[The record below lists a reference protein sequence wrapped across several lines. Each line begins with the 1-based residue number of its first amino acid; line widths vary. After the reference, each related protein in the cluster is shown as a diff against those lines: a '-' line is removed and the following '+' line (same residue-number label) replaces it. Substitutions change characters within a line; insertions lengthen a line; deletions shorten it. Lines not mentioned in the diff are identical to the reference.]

1 MPNLFNR
8 IFRKKDQVTAVENT
22 VVKHFRRR
30 YASFRRLLEANASLA
45 DIMAELEEKREGKSL
60 FGFNY
65 LRKIS
70 QKAIKYARTM
80 AKALQNMEPGKH
92 AGLNTRIEEIETAL
106 SEILG
111 QSLKERSDHPPGH
124 AVTLDFI
131 DDSLSEWVG
140 GKAANLGELL
150 TMADVPVPEGFAV
163 TVGAF
168 RAFME
173 QTHLGETIPKM
184 MADISADD
192 QVQLAAVME
201 EVQKAI
207 EETELPPEVEEAL
220 NAAWEATFQD
230 RDLRVAVRS
239 SAQSEDGEKSF
250 AGQFLSVLGVSKA
263 GLSQS
268 YRKVVASLFT
278 PSATVYR
285 LHQGIPL
292 SASAMG
298 VLVVAMVD
306 PVASGVAFSHDPSA
320 LANETLIINGVYG
333 LGALLVDGKANPDA
347 WIYTRDERPQLIRRR
362 RGNQTYKIVLREST
376 GHSCLAALEE
386 NLLPHERD
394 TPCLPPNLVND
405 LARLVMR
412 LERHFGG
419 YQDVEWV
426 LDKEGQIF
434 IVQSRPLEVHTGFS
448 RPLTTPVA
456 SGHTLLLE
464 GGDAAFAGIGFGT
477 VVKPKSMKEL
487 SLFPAGGILV
497 ARHSSPEYAQIMDR
511 AQAIITETG
520 GVTGHMATLA
530 REFRVPTLLKVPGV
544 FETLAEGMEI
554 TLDSYSCRI
563 YEGHVE
569 ELRPLQGYQ
578 EPIRLLN
585 TPVYSAMRKIAK
597 HILPL
602 NLTDPASAE
611 FTPRGCR
618 TLHDIMRYAHE
629 NSYHAMFAFSDSA
642 SGAEGVAKKFAVHL
656 PIDLHIIDLDKG
668 TTARPEATRVKLE
681 EITSVPMKALLRG
694 MLDPAVVFRKPRHVN
709 MGGFMSVMSQ
719 QIANPVGGDNR
730 FGSKSY
736 AIVSDRY
743 LNFSS
748 RVGYHYSVL
757 DAYCGKT
764 LSKNYVSFS
773 FQGGAAGEDRR
784 IRRVRAIALVLE
796 ELGFTVY
803 MQRDTV
809 KARMQKFESE
819 VLEKSLVELG
829 KLLQV
834 TRQMDMLMINDAAI
848 TQFRDDFMNGI
859 YR

>member
-1 MPNLFNR
+1 MSSLLTR
-8 IFRKKDQVTAVENT
+8 LFRKKTQPPADENT

-30 YASFRRLLEANASLA
+30 YASFRRLLESNASLA
-45 DIMAELEEKREGKSL
+45 DIMADLEDKIDGKSV
-60 FGFNY
+60 FGFYY

-70 QKAIKYARTM
+70 QKAIKDARRM
-80 AKALQNMEPGKH
+80 ATSLQSMEVGKH
-92 AGLNTRIEEIETAL
+92 AGLNKRIDEIESEL
-106 SEILG
+106 SRILG
-111 QSLKERSDHPPGH
+111 QSLKEKSDHPQGYT
-124 AVTLDFI
+124 VML
-131 DDSLSEWVG
+131 DSLDESLYEWVG
-140 GKAANLGELL
+140 GKAANLGEIH
-150 TMADVPVPEGFAV
+150 TRADAPVPNGFAV
-163 TVGAF
+163 AVPAF
-168 RAFME
+168 RAFMD
-173 QTHLGETIPKM
+173 QTPLGEFIEQKM
-184 MADISADD
+184 SDLSADD
-192 QVQLAAVME
+192 REGLTLVME
-201 EVQKAI
+201 EVQQAI
-207 EETELPPEVEEAL
+207 EATPLPAEVEEAL
-220 NAAWEATFQD
+220 HKTWEATFGD
-230 RDLRVAVRS
+230 EDIRVAVRS

-250 AGQFLSVLGVSKA
+250 AGQFLSVLGVSKP
-263 GLSQS
+263 GFSMS

-278 PSATVYR
+278 PSATIYR
-285 LHQGIPL
+285 LNQGIPL
-292 SASAMG
+292 TASAMG
-298 VLVVAMVD
+298 VAVIAMVD
-306 PVASGVAFSHDPSA
+306 AVASGVAFSHDPSA

-347 WIYTRDERPQLIRRR
+347 WVFTRDEKPQLIRRK
-362 RGNQTYKIVLREST
+362 RGNQSYKIVLQD
-376 GHSCLAALEE
+376 AASDACTLTTETD
-386 NLLPHERD
+386 LDPHEQNA
-394 TPCLPPNLVND
+394 PCLNPSIVED

-426 LDKEGQIF
+426 LDKQGKLF

-448 RPLTTPVA
+448 RPITTPVIV
-456 SGHTLLLE
+456 GHKLLIE
-464 GGDAAFAGIGFGT
+464 GGDAAFGGIGFGK
-477 VVKPKSMKEL
+477 VVMPASMKEL
-487 SLFPAGGILV
+487 PQFPADGILV

-530 REFRVPTLLKVPGV
+530 REFRVPTLLNIPGV
-544 FETLAEGMEI
+544 LQALENGMEI
-554 TLDSYSCRI
+554 TVDSFSCRV

-569 ELRPLQGYQ
+569 ELQPLRGYE

-602 NLTDPASAE
+602 NLTDPAAAE
-611 FTPRGCR
+611 FTTKGCQ
-618 TLHDIMRYAHE
+618 TIHDIMRYAHE

-668 TTARPEATRVKLE
+668 TTAKPDATSIKLE
-681 EITSVPMKALLRG
+681 EIVSVPMKALLRG

-709 MGGFMSVMSQ
+709 MGGFLSVMSQ
-719 QIANPVGGDNR
+719 QIANPVGGNNR

-796 ELGFTVY
+796 ELGFSVY

-809 KARMQKFESE
+809 KARMQKYESE
-819 VLEKSLVELG
+819 VLEECLVQLG

-859 YR
+859 YQ